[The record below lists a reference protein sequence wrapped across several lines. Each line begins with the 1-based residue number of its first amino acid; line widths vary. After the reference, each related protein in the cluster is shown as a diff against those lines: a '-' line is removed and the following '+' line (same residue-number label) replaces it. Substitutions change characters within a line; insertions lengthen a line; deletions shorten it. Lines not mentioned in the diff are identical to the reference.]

1 VTEIVLVAP
10 WEGESLSYTLG
21 PGATWER
28 SMSHNLVLWQIPG
41 DGVDGMDLWLDSDE
55 IRVTWTWAQT
65 DNACTESP
73 FTLAT
78 QFASYFVTQR
88 SEATEKNMFTLS
100 YPLGNV
106 QGWVRNISF
115 SGEAGK
121 GSMVTAQL
129 SFVVR
134 HVVD

>member
-1 VTEIVLVAP
+1 MPP
-10 WEGESLSYTLG
+10 WSLENITLG

-41 DGVDGMDLWLDSDE
+41 EGVDGMDLWLDSDE

-65 DNACTESP
+65 DGGCTQSP
-73 FTLAT
+73 FEIANSFAT
-78 QFASYFVTQR
+78 AFVTQR
-88 SEATEKNMFTLS
+88 SEATEKNMFTMT
-100 YPLGNV
+100 YPLGSV
-106 QGWVRNISF
+106 DGWIRNISF

-121 GSMVTAQL
+121 GSMITGQL

-134 HVVD
+134 HLVDG